1 LNNYPIIRLNYLKI
15 NFLNKHGNFFLNATY
30 RKTVCSLVTV
40 YVSITA
46 IEVEVASFG
55 AINRTRPIVAV
66 ATNIVERTITVVA
79 VTSYR

>member
-1 LNNYPIIRLNYLKI
+1 
-15 NFLNKHGNFFLNATY
+15 
-30 RKTVCSLVTV
+30 LVTV
-40 YVSITA
+40 YVSIAA

-55 AINRTRPIVAV
+55 AIKRTRPIVAV